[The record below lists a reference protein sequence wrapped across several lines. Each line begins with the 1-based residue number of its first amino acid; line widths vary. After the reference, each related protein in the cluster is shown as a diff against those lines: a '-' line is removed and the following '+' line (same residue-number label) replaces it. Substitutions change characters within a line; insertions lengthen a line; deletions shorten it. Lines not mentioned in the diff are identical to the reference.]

1 MLGLSGRFHNFLEDA
16 MKIYRIEFAGGN
28 ISFVVSLIVITI
40 GCLTIIGI
48 PAVIALLPTMYQIV
62 EDYDVSAVGK

>member
-1 MLGLSGRFHNFLEDA
+1 